1 MIVKNFKIIKTTNPK
16 VLAYLNSI
24 NIFNLKDI
32 IYPHEETMEDNPVT
46 SSITNAFPIVLGV
59 FFEKK
64 GEELA
69 IKDELYILDG
79 HHRFKYI
86 VDNSI
91 SEIFNVIL
99 VDIESVNVDSYNTE
113 LLVEKE
119 IFLNEIFE
127 DYGFSTKGSTSKIYI
142 EIDGVNYY
150 SNNISNIKKLYSYKK
165 DLMNKQMISPIPN
178 NHKNSNTT
186 VRFSS
191 LSFKDFSKNYV
202 FPYKSTWITPRFDKL

>member
-1 MIVKNFKIIKTTNPK
+1 MENNPIT
-16 VLAYLNSI
+16 LG
-24 NIFNLKDI
+24 
-32 IYPHEETMEDNPVT
+32 
-46 SSITNAFPIVLGV
+46 ITNAFPIVLGV

-202 FPYKSTWITPRFDKL
+202 FPHKSTWITPRFDKL

>member
-1 MIVKNFKIIKTTNPK
+1 
-16 VLAYLNSI
+16 
-24 NIFNLKDI
+24 
-32 IYPHEETMEDNPVT
+32 MENNPVT
-46 SSITNAFPIVLGV
+46 ASITNAFPIVLGV

-127 DYGFSTKGSTSKIYI
+127 DYEFSTKGSTSRIYI

-178 NHKNSNTT
+178 NHKSSNTT

-202 FPYKSTWITPRFDKL
+202 FPHKSTWITPRFDKL